1 MTIPYREWL
10 SFQHWSAYYSTTAGW
25 DDSRPNWLPG
35 RLNYCKVGWQR
46 SNAAPNVYTEY
57 RGIAR
62 PVNDFSVD
70 LVNLNLCFDFQADVY
85 QLLSTRTGPTTTH
98 VHIKNQAQYWPWSPN
113 TWDSALAD
121 AVFYDGVNYWCS
133 PVQVPLMIVNDYA
146 VALGPGIT
154 APDSQWDQPYT
165 TVTTRSYGCRYK
177 AGLRPDVWMHKWQ
190 YENNGLMLG
199 LVNPAGAPLAG
210 KEITFNFTL
219 KAYRLYY
226 LNPVVNSLSRTWVPP
241 AGGVELKLYG
251 VCFNVPTA
259 ELEDATYNIFNAHP
273 PGGWNQEVYHI
284 QFEGLQGQ
292 GNFLLHGHI
301 PNSDFTIDSNFEL
314 TIPAA
319 KMPALPIGSYQIYLL
334 KDKAGFGGGFAGC
347 GPAYAYA
354 GDWRAET
361 TGRLYRGTRL
371 ILYSGVPGIGKKK
384 PTIFTKWRWKKY
396 GGGVDRYY
404 APIDIITPK
413 IFYDGRILSMSS
425 LQRQISDKG
434 GLFTSSDMQ
443 VELANHDM
451 EFSKLLAQYFLK
463 NQVVEIFYGW
473 ADQPEA
479 WKTAAAVLIADDY
492 ARAGPSFNVQL
503 RDITTKYFKCKVP
516 AYRCTLEEY
525 PYLHKN
531 ALNKPMPEVLGNASL
546 TMLGNG
552 GAVEAVCVDTITY
565 KYLAARGSLH
575 AVTAVYADGVL
586 YPSAG
591 YAVSYA
597 DGGRTYIT
605 FTSDMED
612 KKITFNAEGYSFA
625 DWDSVSGFVQN
636 PAYVL
641 LFYLGFLVGVPEDFI
656 DFAAFDA
663 LAAMFILEGESTSGY
678 LVLQREQDSD
688 TILQEQL
695 FTMGALSSFDR
706 TGRFHVE
713 RKGLSVLATSLF
725 VFTQIDTLGFPS
737 LEYNLKSAVNRAR
750 YRWQYCPGQEAYAG
764 GDEATRPSS
773 IDDYEEELESPQPI
787 DFPWTS
793 SSAWAAK
800 RAEEEMQKWGY
811 GSPDIKFGL
820 PVAWI
825 DDVDVM
831 TDFRLQDPFGTSLT
845 GSGEYGRYCYVSSLT
860 LDVSGM
866 KLDIIA
872 KDLNWL
878 LRQYLILGDESD
890 LPANW
895 AAATDE
901 QRIFAYLCDEVT
913 GRFADG
919 EPGKKLVDEN
929 MV

>member
-10 SFQHWSAYYSTTAGW
+10 NFQHWSAYYSTTAGW

-46 SNAAPNVYTEY
+46 SDAAPNVYTEY

-62 PVNDFSVD
+62 PINDFAVD

-85 QLLSTRTGPTTTH
+85 ELLSTRTGPTTTH
-98 VHIKNQAQYWPWSPN
+98 VHIKNEAQYWPWSPN
-113 TWDSALAD
+113 TWDSVLAD

-133 PVQVPLMIVNDYA
+133 PVQVPLIIVNDYA
-146 VALGPGIT
+146 IALGPGIT
-154 APDSQWDQPYT
+154 APGSQWDQPYT

-177 AGLRPDVWMHKWQ
+177 AGLGPDVWMHKWQ

-199 LVNPAGAPLAG
+199 LVNPAGVPLAG
-210 KEITFNFTL
+210 EEITFNFTL

-259 ELEDATYNIFNAHP
+259 ELEDATYNTFNAHP

-319 KMPALPIGSYQIYLL
+319 KMPALPLGSYQIYLL

-396 GGGVDRYY
+396 GGGVYAYY
-404 APIDIITPK
+404 APIDTITPN
-413 IFYDGRILSMSS
+413 IFYDGRILELSALSRS
-425 LQRQISDKG
+425 VSDRG
-434 GLFTSSDMQ
+434 GLFVASDTSIS
-443 VELANHDM
+443 LANHDL
-451 EFSKLLAQYFLK
+451 EFSKLLAEYFIK

-473 ADQPEA
+473 ADQPEG
-479 WKTAAAVLIADDY
+479 WKTAAAYLVVDDY
-492 ARAGPSFNVQL
+492 ERTGPVFRASL
-503 RDITTKYFKCKVP
+503 RDITTKYFKVKVP
-516 AYRCTLEEY
+516 QYRCTLSEY
-525 PYLHKN
+525 PNIHPN
-531 ALNKPMPEVLGNASL
+531 HLNRQMPEVIGNASL
-546 TMLGNG
+546 TMAGNG
-552 GAVEAVCVDTITY
+552 GAVEAVCVDTITH
-565 KYLAARGSLH
+565 KYLAARGSLYSIPQ
-575 AVTAVYADGVL
+575 VYADGAL

-591 YAVSYA
+591 YAVSYD

-605 FTSDMED
+605 FTSDMAD
-612 KKITFNAEGYSFA
+612 KKITFNAQGYSFV
-625 DWDSVSGFVQN
+625 DWDSINGYVQN

-641 LFYLGFLVGVPEDFI
+641 LFFLGFIVGVPEEFLDFDAFDI
-656 DFAAFDA
+656 LAATFAAA
-663 LAAMFILEGESTSGY
+663 GESTTGY
-678 LVLQREQDSD
+678 LVLQREQDSEN
-688 TILQEQL
+688 ILEEQL
-695 FTMGALSSFDR
+695 FTMGALSAFDR

-713 RKGLSVLATSLF
+713 RKGLDVLGTDLF
-725 VFTQIDTLGFPS
+725 VFTQIDTLDFPS
-737 LEYNLKSAVNRAR
+737 FQYNLKTAINRIR
-750 YRWQYCPGQEAYAG
+750 FRWNYCPGQEVYAQ
-764 GDEATRPSS
+764 GDEAQRDSS
-773 IDDYEEELESPQPI
+773 IADFEEEIEASQPI

-793 SSAWAAK
+793 SAAWAAK
-800 RAEEEMQKWGY
+800 RAEEELLKWGY
-811 GSPDIKFGL
+811 GSPDIKFSV
-820 PVAWI
+820 PIAWI
-825 DDVDVM
+825 DDLDVL
-831 TDFRLQDPFGTSLT
+831 TNFRLQDPFGVSLV
-845 GSGEYGRYCYVSSLT
+845 GAGEYGRYCYVSGLT
-860 LDVSGM
+860 MDVSGM
-866 KLDIIA
+866 KLDLVA
-872 KDLNWL
+872 KDLNWF
-878 LRQYLILGDESD
+878 LRQYFILGDRTA
-890 LPANW
+890 LPLSWTSASF
-895 AAATDE
+895 E
-901 QRIFAYLCDEVT
+901 ERIWGYLCNKISE
-913 GRFADG
+913 RFSDG
-919 EPGKKLVDEN
+919 EIGKKLVDRSLI
-929 MV
+929 